1 MTAQILPLRRVEGTP
16 EALSDAALLA
26 ACALGDQAA
35 LGTLFDR
42 HHTAVYRFIARLSQ
56 ADPADLDDLVQNTFL
71 TVQRSARRYE
81 GRSAVRT
88 WILGIAANTAR
99 REARSRG
106 RRRRLAAVV
115 AAQPQSAS
123 TAVDI
128 AVDRRQAVER
138 LQTAL
143 AALPEKLRVCFVL
156 CQLEGVP
163 GPEAAATLGIR
174 LGTLYRRIHTARK
187 TLSAALEAHR

>member
-1 MTAQILPLRRVEGTP
+1 MTAQVLPLRRVEGKP

-42 HHTAVYRFIARLSQ
+42 HHGAVYRFIARLSQ
-56 ADPADLDDLVQNTFL
+56 TNAADLDDLVQNTFL
-71 TVQRSARRYE
+71 TVQRSARRYQ

-88 WILGIAANTAR
+88 WILGIAANTVR

-106 RRRRLAAVV
+106 RRQRLAAVM
-115 AAQPQSAS
+115 AETPRTAPQ
-123 TAVDI
+123 TVDTL
-128 AVDRRQAVER
+128 VDQRQAVAH
-138 LQTAL
+138 LQQAL
-143 AALPEKLRVCFVL
+143 AELPEKFRVCFVL

-163 GPEAAATLGIR
+163 GPEAAAILGIR
-174 LGTLYRRIHTARK
+174 VGTLYRRIHTARK
-187 TLSAALEAHR
+187 RLSAALEAHR